1 MRGGVSIAGVQF
13 IERRVPRCCV
23 WSARNEDVLCNILL
37 GSRGQSVYERVTLS
51 MVLSVERGEQYRC
64 ITKTVVCK
72 DTSVQW
78 LCLGEASRGL
88 LLHWVSRRTG

>member
-1 MRGGVSIAGVQF
+1 
-13 IERRVPRCCV
+13 
-23 WSARNEDVLCNILL
+23 VLCNILL